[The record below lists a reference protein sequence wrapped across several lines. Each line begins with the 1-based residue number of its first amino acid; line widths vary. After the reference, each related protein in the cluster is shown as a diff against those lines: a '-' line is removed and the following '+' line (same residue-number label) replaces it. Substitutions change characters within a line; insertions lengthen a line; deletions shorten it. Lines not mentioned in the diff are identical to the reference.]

1 MNTRA
6 LPGKISEAA
15 NSACS
20 KATFRYPPMAVRLV
34 GGKTASQ

>member
-6 LPGKISEAA
+6 LPGKINEAA

-20 KATFRYPPMAVRLV
+20 ATFRYPPMAVRLV